1 MKCYATANS
10 PFARKVRIAA
20 IETGLYDEVEWQMI
34 TREERAKM
42 IPEINPLGKVPV
54 AILDAGDILYDS
66 PVICAYVDSL
76 NTGAKLIPEDGAER
90 WAVLTLEALGDGM
103 ADAVVAASQEADK
116 PDDKRSQAALDRQL
130 GKVNSALKNL
140 DSQAASFRDPPSV
153 GEIAVVSALGYLEF
167 RDVVP
172 GWRETY
178 SNLGGWYAAIQDRRS
193 VRQTAPS

>member
-10 PFARKVRIAA
+10 PFARKIRIAA

-34 TREERAKM
+34 SREERAKM

-76 NTGAKLIPEDGAER
+76 NTGAKLIPEEGAER

-116 PDDKRSQAALDRQL
+116 PDDKRSQAVLDRQL
-130 GKVNSALKNL
+130 GKINAALNNL
-140 DSQAASFRDPPSV
+140 DAQAASFRDPPSV

-172 GWRETY
+172 GWRDTY
-178 SNLGGWYAAIQDRRS
+178 ANLAAWYTGIQERRS
-193 VRQTAPS
+193 VRRTAPG